1 MLFFFFLYFIIIFAV
16 SRDHPLAVIQAIDP
30 VIRASGVANHMAI
43 SVLLHARGQ
52 IPIDFGPVITHTA
65 CSF

>member
-1 MLFFFFLYFIIIFAV
+1 V